1 MSQRRRRTAILMGAA
16 LGLAV
21 TGIAVQAACQ
31 TPPDAGRGRAVFEL
45 SGCVRCHVPRAGK
58 QGIGPPLEA
67 IRQPQ
72 GAFHVAGR
80 LWNHA
85 PGMFA
90 AFEKEGLRWPEMT
103 REQMTDLMAYLQAE
117 PARDT
122 TADLLQGQIVLVRKG
137 CLKCHRL
144 RNEGGTVAMELTQYH
159 GGYESPVI
167 WATTIWNHAPRM
179 AEHAARLGVLYP
191 RFVGDEMANL
201 VAFLRS
207 VATPAK

>member
-1 MSQRRRRTAILMGAA
+1 MSRRRRRTTILTGVVF
-16 LGLAV
+16 GLAA
-21 TGIAVQAACQ
+21 TGTAVQVGGQ
-31 TPPDAGRGRAVFEL
+31 TPRDGDRGRAVFEL
-45 SGCVRCHVPRAGK
+45 SGCARCHAPRAEK
-58 QGIGPPLEA
+58 QGIGPPREA
-67 IRQPQ
+67 IRGPQ

-85 PGMFA
+85 PGMYAVFA
-90 AFEKEGLRWPEMT
+90 KEGLRWPEMT
-103 REQMTDLMAYLQAE
+103 REQMTELMAYLRAE

-122 TADLLQGQIVLVRKG
+122 TADLLQGQTVLVRKG

-144 RNEGGTVAMELTQYH
+144 RNEGGTVAKELTEYR
-159 GGYESPVI
+159 GRYESPVT
-167 WATTIWNHAPRM
+167 WATAIWNHAPRM

-207 VATPAK
+207 VAASAK